1 MGRTPLNV
9 LQQFRVASRSRL
21 FASTQRHRDAILRF
35 QNVVS
40 VSSVAFEK
48 AGEHR
53 GTRPAEPR
61 HGLTGGDGLRCKR
74 SENQVRLSEPVLGSI
89 GQFMHQLTERRA

>member
-21 FASTQRHRDAILRF
+21 FASTQRHRAAILRF

-40 VSSVAFEK
+40 VSSVAFPK
-48 AGEHR
+48 
-53 GTRPAEPR
+53 
-61 HGLTGGDGLRCKR
+61 
-74 SENQVRLSEPVLGSI
+74 
-89 GQFMHQLTERRA
+89 RRANTEAHAPPSRDTD